1 MPPDAGPDDAPT
13 QKPGGPPGVSAS
25 VDITIPVYN
34 EEDAL
39 PRTISVL
46 TAFLAEN
53 LPNPWQIVIADN
65 ASTDDTQAVSETL
78 CREHPGVRYLRIPQK
93 GRGRALR
100 TSWLES
106 EADIVSYMDAD
117 LSTDLIHFPQLIQS
131 IESGYHIAVGSRLS
145 RESRVSRG
153 FKREFISRSY
163 NLLINAMFFTG
174 LPDAQCG
181 FKALTR
187 ATAQAIVP
195 SIKNN
200 NWFFD
205 TELLI
210 IAAKRGFKIA
220 SVPVRWDDDPTSTVN
235 IVGTATEDL
244 KGLLRLRFGGVP
256 RVAPPAEPSLEK

>member
-1 MPPDAGPDDAPT
+1 MIAT
-13 QKPGGPPGVSAS
+13 

-39 PRTISVL
+39 PQTIAVL
-46 TAFLAEN
+46 TNFLQNN

-65 ASTDDTQAVSETL
+65 SSTDDTRAVSETL
-78 CREHPGVRYLRIPQK
+78 CEQHSGVHYLRIPQK

-100 TSWLES
+100 TAWLDS
-106 EADIVSYMDAD
+106 RADIVSYMDAD
-117 LSTDLIHFPQLIQS
+117 LSTDLLHFSELIRS
-131 IESGYHIAVGSRLS
+131 IEAGSHIAVGSRLS
-145 RESRVSRG
+145 KESQVSRG
-153 FKREFISRSY
+153 FKREFISRGY
-163 NLLINAMFFTG
+163 NLLINSMFFTG

-187 ATAQAIVP
+187 ATAEAIVP

-210 IAAKRGFKIA
+210 IAAKRGFSIA
-220 SVPVRWDDDPTSTVN
+220 SIPVKWDDDPTSTVN
-235 IVGTATEDL
+235 VVGTAMEDV

-256 RVAPPAEPSLEK
+256 RVEPPASQFPMQ